1 MIFQLRELA
10 KAGKAHVE
18 LCVCDESS
26 CDLVLHRVEANNDS
40 SAGMDLPSSFRKK
53 IAETLY
59 ADVCCGNAVAML
71 WLSVNCFLL
80 ISARL
85 PRWQSSSLTLVQAFL
100 RLLEGFL
107 VGCRFIPQ
115 VPLASKGLRK
125 TLRLFL
131 SATLAP
137 KGLKGLA
144 ELLSVL
150 EPVGVVAPCR

>member
-59 ADVCCGNAVAML
+59 ADVCCGNAVAFCQL
-71 WLSVNCFLL
+71 FLAD
-80 ISARL
+80 IS
-85 PRWQSSSLTLVQAFL
+85 QASAMAK
-100 RLLEGFL
+100 FL
-107 VGCRFIPQ
+107 VDSGTSVPQAPGRVLSRMPFYSSGSSCFKRPEENTPVIPQ
-115 VPLASKGLRK
+115 CNTCSER
-125 TLRLFL
+125 
-131 SATLAP
+131 
-137 KGLKGLA
+137 LKGA
-144 ELLSVL
+144 
-150 EPVGVVAPCR
+150 G